1 MGGSPHYAVLYERT
15 DDGWVAMA
23 PTAPAAAGQGA
34 SMEAAG
40 EDLRQ
45 AIETALAAVEAAAL
59 VELTEDHDERGS
71 IGEVQAGVLDIELED
86 VAAGAVG

>member
-1 MGGSPHYAVLYERT
+1 MGRSLHYAVLYERT

-45 AIETALAAVEAAAL
+45 AIETALAAAEAAAL
-59 VELTEDHDERGS
+59 VELIEDHDERGP
-71 IGEVQAGVLDIELED
+71 IGEVRAGVLDIQLED
-86 VAAGAVG
+86 VAADAVG